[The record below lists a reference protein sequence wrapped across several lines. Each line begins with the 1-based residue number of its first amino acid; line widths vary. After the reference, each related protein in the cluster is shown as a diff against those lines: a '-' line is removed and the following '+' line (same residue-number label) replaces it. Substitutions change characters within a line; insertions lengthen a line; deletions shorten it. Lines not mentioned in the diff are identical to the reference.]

1 MSAAKKKDLNT
12 DAMINEFTSES
23 AFFQPASTQV
33 HKTTSGQVDKPA
45 KPLVEKYT
53 THLLPSTIKA
63 IKVFAAA
70 HDLKDYEVVQVAITE
85 FFERHK
91 KEEI

>member
-33 HKTTSGQVDKPA
+33 GKPT
-45 KPLVEKYT
+45 KYT
-53 THLLPSTIKA
+53 THLQPSTIKA
-63 IKVFAAA
+63 LKRFAFD
-70 HDLKDYEVVQVAITE
+70 HDLKDYEVVEAAILAFLKSYE
-85 FFERHK
+85 D
-91 KEEI
+91 KE